1 MVAVIGPNGAG
12 KTTLLSIVAGVQAA
26 SAGTV
31 SAQASEVG
39 WAPQQPAVYSKL
51 SVRENLRLFARLEG
65 VGDVDGAVAR
75 MLAQTGLG
83 ERAEDLLQRLSAGNR
98 QRVNVAVGL
107 LADPPVLA
115 LDEPSTA
122 LDPTQRARLFE
133 FIAQIAAGGSAVVF
147 STHIVEE
154 AQRYADRVLVL
165 DGGHRRFFG
174 APADACGSQP
184 GCEDFESAFV
194 SFLAR
199 GGQPERRAPRRRRES
214 RPYEVAPRQ
223 GPAILRRSR
232 LLLAVLLVYPVAISL
247 LIGLAISRSP
257 AKPKVAV
264 VNLTPA
270 GQSIELAG
278 RTLGVQ
284 QYANELFSQVD
295 AVKAPT
301 RAAAVA
307 EVSSGKA
314 LAAVVIPSDIVS
326 KISSGMSQAQ
336 VEVIYN
342 GNALQQSIAK
352 ASIGSALAEANLALS
367 KQIRDVAVRDI
378 DILLKGGEL
387 GILAAPQDLVGLD
400 HIPGVLHGIAAR
412 QGSPA
417 DRRELERIANFASF
431 AASNLGLSKNVLAT
445 VSQPIAVKDTLLYG
459 KRTPLDSFAI
469 VVAVAIS
476 LLFVGVLLASGGLA
490 LEQEEH
496 ALARLTRGSA
506 RRPALVSL
514 EQLIAE
520 KVALAACC
528 AFVLA
533 AAMLCAIA
541 AFVRLDWGRLPLWLI
556 ALAAGRSPLARSG
569 WRSVRWRGRC
579 APRACWRSCFRCRSR
594 CWRSSPQ
601 APSRAAS
608 TT

>member
-1 MVAVIGPNGAG
+1 MR
-12 KTTLLSIVAGVQAA
+12 
-26 SAGTV
+26 
-31 SAQASEVG
+31 
-39 WAPQQPAVYSKL
+39 W
-51 SVRENLRLFARLEG
+51 
-65 VGDVDGAVAR
+65 
-75 MLAQTGLG
+75 
-83 ERAEDLLQRLSAGNR
+83 
-98 QRVNVAVGL
+98 L
-107 LADPPVLA
+107 LAKDL
-115 LDEPSTA
+115 
-122 LDPTQRARLFE
+122 R
-133 FIAQIAAGGSAVVF
+133 
-147 STHIVEE
+147 
-154 AQRYADRVLVL
+154 
-165 DGGHRRFFG
+165 
-174 APADACGSQP
+174 
-184 GCEDFESAFV
+184 
-194 SFLAR
+194 
-199 GGQPERRAPRRRRES
+199 
-214 RPYEVAPRQ
+214 
-223 GPAILRRSR
+223 ILGRSR

-556 ALAAGRSPLARSG
+556 ALAAGAVSFGALGVAIGALARE
-569 WRSVRWRGRC
+569 V
-579 APRACWRSCFRCRSR
+579 
-594 CWRSSPQ
+594 
-601 APSRAAS
+601 RAAS
-608 TT
+608 LLAFLLSLPLALLALVPSGAVAGGLYDVITAISFLFPYKAALQALDAAVNGSSPGIAISVVHVLALGLAFSALARIGLGRAS